1 MSAVH
6 DHVGVGSSR
15 LLLQRQGDLLQR
27 YLTQSVIPFSKHYA
41 PLAHDLSRVRTVTDL
56 RHLPFTTKRDVQENP
71 RDFILIPDKKIL
83 ARRPSTILRA
93 LWQGRAAVEK
103 SFEHEFRP
111 SFMTFTTGR
120 SAQPLPFLYTAHDI
134 EHLQDAGNRIMQIC
148 DAKRDMK
155 MLNMFPYAP
164 HLAFWLSHYAG
175 AEFGV
180 LMVSSGGGKVAG
192 TEGNLRLIQKLAPDV
207 LIGMPTFIYHVLQA
221 AVTRNLRC
229 PQISKII
236 LGGEKAPSGMRRKL
250 RTLATQLGA
259 GHVDVLM
266 TYGFTEAKMA
276 WPECPYPDGE
286 ASGGFHLYPDLGIIE
301 IVDPKTGEPVGEGR
315 PGEIVFTPLDARGTV
330 VLRYRTGDLIE
341 GGLVYEPCPHCGR
354 RLPRLVGHI
363 SRSSEVKEM
372 HLDKLKG
379 TLVDFNELEHVLDN
393 FDSIG
398 AWQMELR
405 KAHDDPLDL
414 DELILHVEKLE
425 QGDEARLRQ
434 ELNERIASVIEM
446 HPNRIIFQT
455 AEEMRN
461 LQGVG
466 VQMKEQRLVDHR
478 PKADPTATGKLPPN
492 GNGNGHIPSHGNG
505 NGVHP

>member
-1 MSAVH
+1 MK
-6 DHVGVGSSR
+6 VGYSEGGAGSSR
-15 LLLQRQGDLLQR
+15 LVLPRQGDLLR
-27 YLTQSVIPFSKHYA
+27 HYIERTVLPFSKHYA
-41 PLAHDLSRVRTVTDL
+41 AFADDLRRVRCVEDL
-56 RHLPFTTKRDVQENP
+56 RHLPFTVKRDVQNSP
-71 RDFILIPDKKIL
+71 RDFILIPDSKIL

-93 LWQGRAAVEK
+93 LLRGRHAVEE
-103 SFEHEFRP
+103 SFEREFRP

-120 SAQPLPFLYTAHDI
+120 SAQPIPFLYTDHDLR
-134 EHLQDAGNRIMQIC
+134 HLQTAGGLIMRIC
-148 DAKRDMK
+148 GAKRDMK

-164 HLAFWLSHYAG
+164 HLAFWQSHYAG
-175 AEFGV
+175 TEFGV

-192 TEGNLRLIQKLAPDV
+192 TEGNLRIMMKLQPEV

-221 AVTRNLRC
+221 AISRNLRC
-229 PQISKII
+229 PQISKLI
-236 LGGEKAPSGMRRKL
+236 LGGEKAPPGMRRKL
-250 RTLATQLGA
+250 KALAAQLGA
-259 GHVDVLM
+259 NQVDVLM

-276 WPECPYPDGE
+276 WPECPYPEGE
-286 ASGGFHLYPDLGIIE
+286 ESGGFHLYPDLGIVE

-330 VLRYRTGDLIE
+330 VLRYRTGDLID

-354 RLPRLVGHI
+354 QLPRLVGRI

-372 HLDKLKG
+372 RLDKLKG

-398 AWQMELR
+398 AWQLELR
-405 KAHDDPLDL
+405 KANDDPLEL
-414 DELILHVEKLE
+414 DELILHVEKPD
-425 QGDEARLRQ
+425 QGDEARLRR

-446 HPNRIIFQT
+446 HPNRIVFQS
-455 AEEMRN
+455 AEDMRG

-478 PKADPTATGKLPPN
+478 PKPDPTATTSLN
-492 GNGNGHIPSHGNG
+492 RMGNGSQP
-505 NGVHP
+505 

>member
-1 MSAVH
+1 MRPGISQCR
-6 DHVGVGSSR
+6 VGSSR
-15 LLLQRQGDLLQR
+15 LLLERQGALLRR
-27 YLTQSVIPFSKHYA
+27 YLERTVIPFSGHYA
-41 PLAHDLSRVRTVTDL
+41 SLGDDLRRVHCVEDL
-56 RHLPFTTKRDVQENP
+56 RHLPFTSKRDVQDNP
-71 RDFILIPDKKIL
+71 RDFILIPDRKVL
-83 ARRPSTILRA
+83 ARRPSTLLRA
-93 LWQGRAAVEK
+93 VLHGRKAVEE
-103 SFEHEFRP
+103 SFEREFRP

-120 SAQPLPFLYTAHDI
+120 SAQPLAFLYTNHDLRN
-134 EHLQDAGNRIMQIC
+134 LQDAGGRIMRIC
-148 DAKRDMK
+148 EAKREMK

-175 AEFGV
+175 TEFGV

-192 TEGNLRLIQKLAPDV
+192 TEGNLRVMMKLAPEV

-221 AVTRNLRC
+221 AISRNLRC
-229 PQISKII
+229 PKLSKII
-236 LGGEKAPSGMRRKL
+236 LGGEKAPPGMRRKL
-250 RTLATQLGA
+250 TDLATQLGA

-276 WPECPYPDGE
+276 WPECPYPEGE

-330 VLRYRTGDLIE
+330 VLRYRTGDLID

-354 RLPRLVGHI
+354 QVPRLVGRI
-363 SRSSEVKEM
+363 SRTSEVKEM

-393 FDSIG
+393 VDAIG

-405 KAHDDPLDL
+405 KANDDPLEL
-414 DELILHVEKLE
+414 DELILHVEKLG
-425 QGDEARLRQ
+425 QSDESHLIH
-434 ELNERIASVIEM
+434 ELNDRIASVIEM
-446 HPNRIIFQT
+446 HPNRIIFES
-455 AEEMRN
+455 AEEMRR

-466 VQMKEQRLVDHR
+466 AQIKEQRLVDHR
-478 PKADPTATGKLPPN
+478 PKVDPTATASLSRN
-492 GNGNGHIPSHGNG
+492 GNGA
-505 NGVHP
+505 HP

>member
-1 MSAVH
+1 MKAGHSEGGT
-6 DHVGVGSSR
+6 DSSR
-15 LLLQRQGDLLQR
+15 LLLRRQGDLLRR
-27 YLTQSVIPFSKHYA
+27 YIGQTVLPFSKHYA
-41 PLAHDLSRVRTVTDL
+41 ALGNDLRRIRRVEDL
-56 RHLPFTTKRDVQENP
+56 RHLPFTMKRDVQNSP

-93 LWQGRAAVEK
+93 LWQGRQAVEE
-103 SFEHEFRP
+103 SFEREFRP

-120 SAQPLPFLYTAHDI
+120 SAQPLPFLYTARDLQ
-134 EHLQDAGNRIMQIC
+134 HLQTAGGLIMRIC
-148 DAKRDMK
+148 GAKREMK

-175 AEFGV
+175 TEFGV
-180 LMVSSGGGKVAG
+180 MMVSSGGGKVSG
-192 TEGNLRLIQKLAPDV
+192 TEGNLRIMLKLQPEV

-221 AVTRNLRC
+221 AISRNLRC
-229 PQISKII
+229 PQISKLI
-236 LGGEKAPSGMRRKL
+236 LGGEKAPAGMRRKL
-250 RTLATQLGA
+250 KALAAQLGA
-259 GHVDVLM
+259 GDVDVLM

-276 WPECPYPDGE
+276 WPECPYPEGE
-286 ASGGFHLYPDLGIIE
+286 TSGGFHLYPDLGIIE
-301 IVDPKTGEPVGEGR
+301 VVDPKTGEPVGEGR

-330 VLRYRTGDLIE
+330 VLRYRTGDLID

-354 RLPRLVGHI
+354 HLPRLVGRI

-398 AWQMELR
+398 AWQLELR
-405 KAHDDPLDL
+405 KTNDDPLEL
-414 DELILHVEKLE
+414 DELILHVERLDHS
-425 QGDEARLRQ
+425 DEIKLRQ

-446 HPNRIIFQT
+446 HPNRIVFQS
-455 AEEMRN
+455 AEEMRS

-478 PKADPTATGKLPPN
+478 PKPDPTATASLN
-492 GNGNGHIPSHGNG
+492 RMG
-505 NGVHP
+505 NGVKS